1 MSQEGLFVNKE
12 YEMGWST
19 PEKRREYQAKWR
31 EANRDKTRAAQQKY
45 YAENREKCIQS
56 TQSCR
61 KAKQAEYDAKTIM
74 WQKANLENVLVTR
87 RAWYAKNSAT
97 EIARV
102 RRRQGRI
109 KHCEIFMNQGELVE
123 IQGMYDYCRI
133 FKGYEVD
140 HIIPLNGEVVSG
152 LHVLNN
158 LQILSISKNR
168 SKSNNYTIV

>member
-1 MSQEGLFVNKE
+1 MTHVDTLEHK
-12 YEMGWST
+12 MGWST

-45 YAENREKCIQS
+45 YADNREKCIQS
-56 TQSCR
+56 TTNSR
-61 KAKQAEYDAKTIM
+61 KAKYKEYMYKTIE
-74 WQKANLENVLVTR
+74 WIKNNHEKVLVTR
-87 RAWYAKNSAT
+87 KAWYAKNSAT

-109 KHCEIFMNQGELVE
+109 KHCELFMNQGEIVE
-123 IQGMYDYCRI
+123 IQGMYDYCKI

-140 HIIPLNGEVVSG
+140 HIIPLNGEIVSG

-158 LQILSISKNR
+158 LQVLPISENR
-168 SKSNNYTIV
+168 SKSNKYTIL